1 MELEEQEG
9 VERPANRCEVCG
21 ARLTEDE
28 MREVLLGNGPVLCKI
43 HAAEEVPISE
53 ETAAFDDPA

>member
-9 VERPANRCEVCG
+9 VEHPANRCGVCG
-21 ARLTEDE
+21 AKLTDDE
-28 MREVLLGNGPVLCKI
+28 MREALAGEGPVLCKI